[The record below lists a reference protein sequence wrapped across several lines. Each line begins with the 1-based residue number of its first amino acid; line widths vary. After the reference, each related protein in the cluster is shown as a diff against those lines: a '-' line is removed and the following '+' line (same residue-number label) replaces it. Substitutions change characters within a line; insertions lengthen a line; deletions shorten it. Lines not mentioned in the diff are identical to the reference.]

1 MIRKIE
7 VNVDRA
13 GKIESTN
20 GTFSGVCGETGA
32 TTVIF
37 NVSNELLSAIREE
50 IADNTLYYRFEVTDA
65 LNKHFVLENK
75 VANEENSFCLP
86 ITNAFTMSDGKIT
99 VMLVFESEN
108 LTLCTLPLDL
118 VIEKGCDGNPDKVQV
133 YNTMVTVLEQANNTA
148 NEILNQATQKADTIK
163 SETINTA
170 NGVLEE
176 INSVSENGI
185 ATMQELV
192 EENENTLD
200 ECEQRKNAAETA
212 AVNAINAANDA
223 ANSKAQ
229 AEALLTSKEDVT
241 NKETNLMQDVLPD
254 HTKYASAK
262 ATQELVNAMVSYF
275 SDEMRNADARLE
287 GLKADRTELEETTAL
302 LAETQQELVS
312 AKAEIE
318 RLKTAE
324 DFQLIGRIICDGK
337 TKNHYLRNIEPL
349 KKIYISINTQNP
361 LSENLGSFSCYVNTF
376 SGSGSALAVTQANI
390 NTKYFRL
397 YSERIAKG
405 IWKTDTSQFCSTV
418 YGHSWNT
425 SYVLTDVDYIT
436 SLRVS
441 CGEEE
446 KLFLPEG
453 TSITV
458 YGVKS

>member
-7 VNVDRA
+7 VNIDKA

-20 GTFSGVCGETGA
+20 DTFSGVCGETGA

-65 LNKHFVLENK
+65 LNKHFILENK

-192 EENENTLD
+192 EENRNTLD

-223 ANSKAQ
+223 ANYKAQ

-262 ATQELVNAMVSYF
+262 ATQELVNALAGSFGGQMY
-275 SDEMRNADARLE
+275 DAHARLE
-287 GLKADRTELEETTAL
+287 GLKADRTELEETNAL
-302 LAETQQELVS
+302 LAETQEQLET
-312 AKAEIE
+312 AKQEIE
-318 RLKTAE
+318 RLKNKE
-324 DFQLIGRIICDGK
+324 DFQLIKDFVCDGATK
-337 TKNHYLRNIEPL
+337 TFYINDIEPL
-349 KKIYISINTQNP
+349 KKIFVQVVLNSALNKT
-361 LSENLGSFSCYVNTF
+361 LGDFSCYANTF
-376 SGSGSALAVTQANI
+376 SGASSAIIFTQAKAGTNLCR
-390 NTKYFRL
+390 F

-405 IWKTDTSQFCSTV
+405 IWKTDLQYFSAYTYNNT
-418 YGHSWNT
+418 WNT
-425 SYVLTDVDYIT
+425 SYSANAIDYIT
-436 SLRVS
+436 ALKFS
-441 CGEEE
+441 CGDSTVGY
-446 KLFLPEG
+446 LPEN
-453 TSITV
+453 TKIKV
-458 YGVKS
+458 FGVKA